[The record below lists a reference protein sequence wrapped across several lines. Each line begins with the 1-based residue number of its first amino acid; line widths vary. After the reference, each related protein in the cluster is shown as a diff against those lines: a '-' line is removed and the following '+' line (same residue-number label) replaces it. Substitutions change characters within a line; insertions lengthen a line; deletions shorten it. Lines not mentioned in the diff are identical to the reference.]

1 VPGKH
6 ILKTYHKKQ
15 IKGCMVQ
22 PFFLYCTQQ
31 LGKRKSNMSQELNQV
46 VTELNRERKF
56 EGHAPVDA
64 ASRERWVVLDYIYDQ
79 LASETLYGP
88 RTARQ
93 AQKRKR
99 ELESAKSQLLE
110 QA

>member
-1 VPGKH
+1 
-6 ILKTYHKKQ
+6 
-15 IKGCMVQ
+15 
-22 PFFLYCTQQ
+22 
-31 LGKRKSNMSQELNQV
+31 MSAELNLV

-56 EGHAPVDA
+56 NGDAPVDA
-64 ASRERWVVLDYIYDQ
+64 ASRQRWVVLDYIYDQ
-79 LASETLYGP
+79 LTGENLYGP

-99 ELESAKSQLLE
+99 ELETAKSQLLE